1 MSIRLFSILIFI
13 GWSFNL
19 YSQAFEYSE
28 LDKEKPQ
35 EIIPEELIVQES
47 KSQSIETKVQ
57 YVDNRSILKE
67 GIHVLFAPMQTM
79 MMPLNYRMAYK
90 MNREEAL
97 KATAEEAP
105 PYLVAHALLYW
116 GLGKVSKVYYKIN
129 YDDFHQKVSAK
140 LNPNPES
147 VLFINTI
154 DAKDKLGD
162 YPALEFERLYA
173 KSSSEY
179 LEAESIDDLK
189 RKLKDLEKGAKTFDR
204 IEFWGH
210 GHPGRLAIGKK
221 DKLSLKNLNLLSD
234 MKLNITK
241 PGAEIRMISCSLSG
255 KSPFHNGEDF
265 LTQFGKSLLPH
276 GGRIFGA
283 TRDILVYDTPLPMK
297 FLQHA
302 YGVALWSRL
311 FHETLPKVLRDYKQ
325 AKHDFV
331 EVQIPANCESTLA
344 KIIRHE

>member
-1 MSIRLFSILIFI
+1 MSIRLFSILVFI
-13 GWSFNL
+13 VFNLRL
-19 YSQAFEYSE
+19 YSQAFEYND
-28 LDKEKPQ
+28 LDKENPK
-35 EIIPEELIVQES
+35 EIIPEERIVQKS

-57 YVDNRSILKE
+57 YVDDRSILKE
-67 GIHVLFAPMQTM
+67 GVRVLFAPMQTL

-105 PYLVAHALLYW
+105 PYLIAYALLYW

-129 YDDFHQKVSAK
+129 YDDFHEKVSTK

-154 DAKDKLGD
+154 DPKDKLGD
-162 YPALEFERLYA
+162 YPALEFEQLYA
-173 KSSSEY
+173 KFSSSEY
-179 LEAESIDDLK
+179 VEADSIDDLK
-189 RKLKDLEKGAKTFDR
+189 RELKDLEKEGKSFDR

-210 GHPGRLAIGKK
+210 GHPGRIAIGKK

-255 KSPFHNGEDF
+255 KSPFHNGEEF
-265 LTQFGKSLLPH
+265 ITQFGKTLLPH

-302 YGVALWSRL
+302 CTIS
-311 FHETLPKVLRDYKQ
+311 
-325 AKHDFV
+325 
-331 EVQIPANCESTLA
+331 S
-344 KIIRHE
+344 